1 MSNPAGRHETGGGVR
16 AQRADARANRAR
28 ILDVAEEVFG
38 QGGESA
44 STEEVARLAGV
55 GIATVFRHFP
65 TKAAL
70 LGAVLTR
77 RFDRLREQAEA
88 LLNAADPGPAFV
100 GFFRYLVADAPAK
113 IGLAEALLDAGGD
126 DSEAAQASTEL
137 RRAFGALLRRA
148 QQAGVIRDD
157 VELPEVYALLVGI
170 SRAAAHEHLDEEVTA
185 RMLTIVFDGLAPRP
199 NRARLSTPK
208 RGRVPEPAAPQRP
221 GRPGSSPGPPRL
233 SAGTRTRPRSGRRRT
248 GPG

>member
-1 MSNPAGRHETGGGVR
+1 MSNPAGRRETGGSVP

-38 QGGESA
+38 KGGESA

-70 LGAVLTR
+70 LEAVLAR

-88 LLNAADPGPAFV
+88 LLNAADPGKAFA
-100 GFFRYLVADAPAK
+100 GFFRYLVADAPSK
-113 IGLAEALLDAGGD
+113 IGIAEALLDAGGD
-126 DSEAAQASTEL
+126 EGGQAAQASTEL
-137 RRAFGALLRRA
+137 RRAFGALLQRA

-157 VELPEVYALLVGI
+157 VELPEVYALLAGV
-170 SRAAAHEHLDEEVTA
+170 SRAAAHEDLGEGGRA
-185 RMLTIVFDGLAPRP
+185 RVLTIVFDGLAPR
-199 NRARLSTPK
+199 L
-208 RGRVPEPAAPQRP
+208 
-221 GRPGSSPGPPRL
+221 
-233 SAGTRTRPRSGRRRT
+233 
-248 GPG
+248 